1 MEMSQAP
8 DCLSSPTLKANEQE
22 WSNWNSPA
30 LFGGMNP
37 PSFSSQLIASSS
49 QHQGIM
55 REDMHEVETIIDLND
70 FDITQF
76 EPVPLNEG
84 RIKSVDRINHTRTSL
99 EVLSQ
104 IFDILNERENTPASP
119 AFPPSEQSLSM
130 QDQPV
135 SSKIKTEP
143 HMLMHE
149 LGDEPL
155 FKRQR
160 AEKEGD
166 SDSDPP
172 IRFRAYQAEQWADK
186 FYELCQFRE
195 EKGHSCVPRTFKENP
210 ALASWVKRQRYQH
223 KLKIEGKQSTM
234 TDERI
239 IELEQ
244 IGFIWDSHGTAWGD
258 RWIELKEYYYSNGHC
273 NVPSNFH
280 SNPKLAA
287 WVKSQ
292 RRQYKLFRNG
302 KIKAAS
308 SLLRRFSELQQLGF
322 QWEIRECKGG
332 SKEKSKDWL

>member
-1 MEMSQAP
+1 M
-8 DCLSSPTLKANEQE
+8 
-22 WSNWNSPA
+22 
-30 LFGGMNP
+30 G
-37 PSFSSQLIASSS
+37 
-49 QHQGIM
+49 
-55 REDMHEVETIIDLND
+55 EDMHEVEATIDLND
-70 FDITQF
+70 FDIDISQF

-84 RIKSVDRINHTRTSL
+84 RIKSVDRIGINHTGTSL

-104 IFDILNERENTPASP
+104 IFDILNEREYTPARP
-119 AFPPSEQSLSM
+119 AFPSSEQLSM
-130 QDQPV
+130 QLQHQPV
-135 SSKIKTEP
+135 SSFAIR
-143 HMLMHE
+143 HMHE
-149 LGDEPL
+149 LGDEPSL
-155 FKRQR
+155 FKRHR
-160 AEKEGD
+160 AEEEEGDDD
-166 SDSDPP
+166 SDSP

-195 EKGHSCVPRTFKENP
+195 ENGHSCVPRTFKVNP
-210 ALASWVKRQRYQH
+210 ALASWVKRQRYQY

-239 IELEQ
+239 LELER

-258 RWIELKEYYYSNGHC
+258 RWNELKEYYYSNGHC

-308 SLLRRFSELQQLGF
+308 GLLRRFSELQQLGF
-322 QWEIRECKGG
+322 QWELREYKGG